1 MRLNRPGNFQ
11 FVLLA
16 SCCLLAHFASAL
28 PSDKG
33 QAIHF
38 AAQKA
43 TLDQKNGV
51 TTYTGNV
58 EISQGTLLVKAD
70 KVTAHFNAETQK
82 LERIHA
88 EGSPARYQQQP
99 EPDQGVMVIEANT
112 VTALFDIDTQ
122 RIEKIQA
129 EGSPA
134 RYQQQPS
141 LDKGVISAN
150 ANSISYIPTTEQL
163 LLLDN
168 ASLEQD
174 GASMSA
180 NKIVYDILKEVMQ
193 AAGDSNSEQE
203 RIEIVIPPQPDTQ
216 D

>member
-1 MRLNRPGNFQ
+1 MRPNTPGNVKFLLLV
-11 FVLLA
+11 VL
-16 SCCLLAHFASAL
+16 CLLVNLANAL

-38 AAQKA
+38 AARQA
-43 TLDQKNGV
+43 TLDQKNGI
-51 TTYTGNV
+51 TTYTGDV

-99 EPDQGVMVIEANT
+99 EPDKGVMVIEAKT
-112 VTALFDIDTQ
+112 VTALFDTETQ

-150 ANSISYIPTTEQL
+150 ANSISYTPRTEQL

-180 NKIVYDILKEVMQ
+180 NTIVYDILKQVMQ